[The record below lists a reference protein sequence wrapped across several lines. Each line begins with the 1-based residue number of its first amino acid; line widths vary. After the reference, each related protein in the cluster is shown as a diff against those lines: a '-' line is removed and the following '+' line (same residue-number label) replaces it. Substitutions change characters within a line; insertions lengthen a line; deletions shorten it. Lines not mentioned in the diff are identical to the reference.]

1 MNLKLLKAL
10 KSKAS
15 EILESN
21 TRLHDY
27 GHAIEV
33 LGNVQKLIKASG
45 NKLDIDILYTA
56 ALFHDVS
63 NKQGGQAEDQEAAEI
78 AGKVLGQIS
87 EFPTLQQPQIG
98 RR

>member
-56 ALFHDVS
+56 ALFQMFQTS
-63 NKQGGQAEDQEAAEI
+63 KAARPRI
-78 AGKVLGQIS
+78 KKL
-87 EFPTLQQPQIG
+87 PK
-98 RR
+98 